1 MDPLAQLQTEARNPA
16 SARLDE
22 LTSIEIVDL
31 MVKEDGTIPAA
42 VGTQR
47 QRIAQAIDVIADR
60 LGKGGRLI
68 YSGAGTSGRLGV
80 LDASEC
86 PPTFQ
91 SPPEQVI
98 GLIAGGERAMFRAVE
113 GAEDSPEQ
121 GEADL
126 AALKL
131 TSNDVVCGIATSGR
145 TPYVIGAVR
154 FARKVGA
161 FTLGL
166 ACTPDAELS
175 AEVDLPI
182 VPVVG
187 PEILTGSTRLKAG
200 TATKLVL
207 NMLTTGAMVRLGK
220 TFGNLMIDLKAS
232 NQKLKARANR
242 IVRTAAGAGFDEA
255 EKLLKEC
262 DGEVKTA
269 IVAHLGEI
277 SPAEARTR
285 LTAAGGRVKVA
296 VRAVGR
302 PVVAN
307 DVTTRSHRPDLVLGL
322 DGGGTN
328 TVCLLANAETGEVLG
343 RGVGGPS
350 NIQAVGVENGLKALD
365 DAIDRSFQAAG
376 ISRVTVAGACLGL
389 AGVDRQEGLDVIHGW
404 AARVALADKT
414 TVANDAT
421 LLLAAGTPEGWGL
434 AVIAGT
440 GSIAFVRT
448 PSGEVG
454 RCGGWGYLL
463 GDEGSAYMIA
473 LMALRAACRAV
484 DKVGP
489 PTVLVER
496 FVRRMALAGPPDLIP
511 AVYRGAWDRTAIASL
526 APMVLDAGAEG
537 DAVAAGII
545 DHETWELARTAAGA
559 AKNIGLM
566 SGVPVA
572 LAGGV
577 LLHSE
582 LFRTKFLAA
591 MTALGITPG
600 PVQLVNDPAV
610 GAVVLARKSIPERR
624 YVNGS
629 FYLLPCSKVSMH
641 R

>member
-22 LTSIEIVDL
+22 LTSVEIVDL
-31 MVKEDGTIPAA
+31 MTNEDGTIAAA
-42 VGTQR
+42 VASQR
-47 QRIAQAIDVIADR
+47 QPIAQAIDTVADR

-68 YSGAGTSGRLGV
+68 YVGAGTSGRLGV

-91 SPPEQVI
+91 SPPEQVL

-126 AALKL
+126 KAIRL
-131 TSNDVVCGIATSGR
+131 TANDVVCGIATSGR

-154 FARKVGA
+154 YARQIGA
-161 FTLGL
+161 CTFGL

-175 AEVDLPI
+175 AEVDLPL

-220 TFGNLMIDLKAS
+220 TFGNLMVDLKAS

-242 IVRTAAGAGFDEA
+242 IVRTAAGATFDEA
-255 EKLLKEC
+255 DQLLKAC

-269 IVAHLGEI
+269 IVAYLGGV
-277 SPAEARTR
+277 SPVEARDR
-285 LTAAGGRVKVA
+285 LAAASGRVKVA
-296 VRAVGR
+296 VGGAGR
-302 PVVAN
+302 PVVAAG
-307 DVTTRSHRPDLVLGL
+307 DVAARGRRPDLVLGL

-328 TVCLLANAETGEVLG
+328 TVCLLAKVDTGEVIG

-350 NIQAVGVENGLKALD
+350 NIQAVGVETGLKAMD
-365 DAIDRSFQAAG
+365 DAITRSFHAAG
-376 ISRVTVAGACLGL
+376 VERTTVAGACLGL

-404 AARVALADKT
+404 AARVSLADKT
-414 TVANDAT
+414 IVANDAT

-448 PSGEVG
+448 PDGRIG
-454 RCGGWGYLL
+454 RCGGWGYVL

-473 LMALRAACRAV
+473 LAALRAACRAV
-484 DKVGP
+484 DQVGS

-496 FVRRMALAGPPDLIP
+496 FVKRMALAAPPDLIP
-511 AVYRGAWDRTAIASL
+511 AVYRGAWDRSAIAGL
-526 APMVLDAGAEG
+526 APTVLDAGAEG
-537 DAVAAGII
+537 DGVAAEII
-545 DHETWELARTAAGA
+545 ASQTHELARTAAGA
-559 AKNIGLM
+559 AKNIGLT

-582 LFRTKFLAA
+582 LFRTKFL
-591 MTALGITPG
+591 TATGELGVVPG
-600 PVQLVNDPAV
+600 PVQLVKDPAV
-610 GAVVLARKSIPERR
+610 GAVVLAKRAII
-624 YVNGS
+624 
-629 FYLLPCSKVSMH
+629 
-641 R
+641 